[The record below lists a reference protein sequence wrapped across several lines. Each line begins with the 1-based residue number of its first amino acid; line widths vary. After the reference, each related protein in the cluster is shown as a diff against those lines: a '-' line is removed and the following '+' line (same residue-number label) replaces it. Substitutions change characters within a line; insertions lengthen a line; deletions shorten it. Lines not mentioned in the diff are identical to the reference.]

1 MQVSIY
7 VKVVYVRVSICKCE
21 IGDFTLAPDIPK
33 RYQTKDKYI
42 SKKVL
47 KLYMEIQQK
56 SILLKL
62 IDFAEP

>member
-7 VKVVYVRVSICKCE
+7 VKVSQVRVSVCKCE
-21 IGDFTLAPDIPK
+21 IDDFTLAADIPK

-47 KLYMEIQQK
+47 KLYIEIQQK
-56 SILLKL
+56 MSSPKTNRYC
-62 IDFAEP
+62 